1 MKSILVLSAGALMV
15 LSSAAHAFLG
25 WPPLRGD
32 LKSAG
37 VAESLMGALAVGW
50 YFGSVAM
57 LAFGAIT
64 LRSGLLLRRGDRSG
78 VTPVRIIAA
87 CYVVFGVIT
96 FVSRNFNPH
105 FLVFIV
111 TGLLA
116 GIPVLGKDRG
126 AQST

>member
-1 MKSILVLSAGALMV
+1 MRSVLVLSAGALMV

-25 WPPLRGD
+25 WPLLRGD

-37 VAESLMGALAVGW
+37 VAENLVGAMAVGW

-64 LRSGLLLRRGDRSG
+64 LRSEILLRKGDRSG
-78 VTPVRIIAA
+78 VVPVRMIAT
-87 CYVVFGVIT
+87 CYLIFGLVT

-105 FLVFIV
+105 FLLFIV

-116 GIPVLGKDRG
+116 GVPVLGRDRPTPG
-126 AQST
+126 A